1 MAFNGSSGGGGGGG
15 DGNGSAD
22 GPHGNKRLCT
32 GQNADINDGHA
43 KTRVSENLY
52 ITNFHNC
59 W

>member
-43 KTRVSENLY
+43 KTRVSENL
-52 ITNFHNC
+52 
-59 W
+59 